1 MPTFNPSSSLQR
13 LLDAPVRPGRLAWIG
28 LRSER
33 RGAIDVVRQVR
44 FSPEQGIVGDRYGGR
59 TDLAGQGGK
68 RQVTLIAAEDLA
80 AVAAFLGRPEPSLPP
95 ELVRRNLV
103 VEGLNLTALKGR
115 HLAIG
120 HDVILE
126 ITGECHPCSRMEEV
140 LGEGGY
146 NALRSRGGLT
156 ARVLRAGEAK
166 VGDTVWRADALAPQP
181 PAA

>member
-1 MPTFNPSSSLQR
+1 MSAFNPSSTLQR

-28 LRSER
+28 LRTER
-33 RGAIDVVRQVR
+33 RGGIEIVDAVRC
-44 FSPEQGIVGDRYGGR
+44 SPDQGLIGDRYGGR

-80 AVAAFLGRPEPSLPP
+80 AVARFLDRPEPALPP

-115 HLAIG
+115 HLAVG
-120 HDVILE
+120 DDVLLE

-146 NALRSRGGLT
+146 NALRGRGGLT
-156 ARVLRAGEAK
+156 ARVLGGGQAR
-166 VGDTVWRADALAPQP
+166 VGDVVRRV
-181 PAA
+181 